1 MDEEERDEKKDGDSK
16 VNASKITIGTV
27 IGIISILIG
36 KGLNSVTILKKK
48 DKVVLDRVPDDQIM
62 LAGSLSALPPE
73 IRAEILKRIS
83 KKIDKWKKD
92 GYIKNYKKK
101 LKEFEKLKKSP
112 FFDDAI
118 QLLRDE
124 GYKPGEIVQGDIE
137 EAIERIK
144 EKHDKLKDKKTCG
157 RCGKH
162 VKAIRVQTR
171 EDQSVGKW
179 YTHKTPGGGQHRWFV
194 SKHSDKN
201 AYTEWRERHNLPTSH
216 THCRCGYCYTVHRR
230 DQLEKNPW
238 YERWFST
245 QKFKCKKCRKWQKIP
260 KEGTMEDDSI
270 AIFERP

>member
-1 MDEEERDEKKDGDSK
+1 MRLKTQNNILILLILITLLFSCYIIADNSFTEAGWRRRDGEDESTTPSDEETTTQPEDEKEEMDEEERDEKKDGDSK

-36 KGLNSVTILKKK
+36 KGLNSVTILKKE

-73 IRAEILKRIS
+73 IKAEILKRIS

-171 EDQSVGKW
+171 EDQ
-179 YTHKTPGGGQHRWFV
+179 
-194 SKHSDKN
+194 
-201 AYTEWRERHNLPTSH
+201 
-216 THCRCGYCYTVHRR
+216 
-230 DQLEKNPW
+230 
-238 YERWFST
+238 
-245 QKFKCKKCRKWQKIP
+245 
-260 KEGTMEDDSI
+260 
-270 AIFERP
+270 